1 MTRNAL
7 RIAWTITGI
16 AALVLLTLTVTLAI
30 RARSL
35 PQPIV
40 AAPASPAP
48 AGDSDATA
56 SPTRIAATGPA
67 DNGLIAFSSDRDGNV
82 EIYVMQPDG
91 SDIRRITDDPAE
103 DHSPSWTLDG
113 SRLVWLRSQQAVDA
127 APAWSAM
134 TAAPDG
140 SDQRTVIT
148 GNGWLMAAAE
158 NPAAAQAALY
168 VVEDGNENGEPDLD
182 DPHRLLL
189 IDLANLD
196 AQPLDLL
203 AVSEGIAP
211 SPRFANGVLQWSVDG
226 TTLYLL
232 LTVNDED
239 GLYALPVAG
248 GPPELISAGQVE
260 LAALSPDGTQMAI
273 WRAFEDTGRRQRR
286 LFLHNLDTGLETP
299 FLMGGLAFQ
308 AINGL
313 QWSRDGSQL
322 VFGGFTGAST
332 PDIYVLDAQLDE
344 LDAVSQQ
351 VADPAFEPALS
362 PDGAQIV
369 FQAQPFRASGQGFE
383 PAGDANLYLVDHL
396 GDDAVQL
403 TDQQGNNYDAA
414 WQPVFR

>member
-35 PQPIV
+35 PQPVV

-140 SDQRTVIT
+140 SDQRSVIT

-248 GPPELISAGQVE
+248 GAPELISAGQVE
-260 LAALSPDGTQMAI
+260 LAALSPDGAQMAI
-273 WRAFEDTGRRQRR
+273 WREFEDTGRRRRR
-286 LFLHNLDTGLETP
+286 LFLHDLESGQESA
-299 FLMGGLAFQ
+299 FQMGGLGFQ
-308 AINGL
+308 AISGL
-313 QWSRDGSQL
+313 SWSRDGSRL
-322 VFGGFTGAST
+322 VFSGFTGGSA
-332 PDIYVLDAQLDE
+332 PNIVILDVALDA
-344 LDAVSQQ
+344 LDAVSQR
-351 VADPAFEPALS
+351 VADPAFTPAIS
-362 PDGAQIV
+362 PDGTQVV
-369 FQAQPFRASGQGFE
+369 FAAQPYRAVGQNFE
-383 PAGDANLYLVDHL
+383 PSGDSNLWLVDDL
-396 GDDAVQL
+396 GSDPTQVTAD
-403 TDQQGNNYDAA
+403 QGNNYDPA
-414 WQPVFR
+414 WQPVFH